1 MNNSL
6 NEWFEQESEYR
17 ANVDELLWSYVNQ
30 KTKQKTKQKKPTK
43 NNDRKEVDSA
53 VGTNVTV
60 IKAA

>member
-6 NEWFEQESEYR
+6 NDWLEQESEYR
-17 ANVDELLWSYVNQ
+17 ANVDELLRSYGNL
-30 KTKQKTKQKKPTK
+30 KKNK